1 MWWCKPVMPALR
13 RWRQED
19 GEFKASLFCMAKP
32 FSGKKVKLGIGM
44 YSVAERGL
52 SVRRPWVLSPT

>member
-1 MWWCKPVMPALR
+1 MPALR

-32 FSGKKVKLGIGM
+32 FSGKKVKLGLGM
-44 YSVAERGL
+44 YSVADCEL
-52 SVRRPWVLSPT
+52 SMRRLWVLSPT